1 MRLLLVGLAALALLP
16 VSVVVTFLLV
26 PVWRRLEATTGIES
40 LGHSG
45 PSDWCFWLVY
55 ALLLASAALVA
66 LRRRRSGR
74 AR

>member
-1 MRLLLVGLAALALLP
+1 MRLLLVALGLLP

-26 PVWRRLEATTGIES
+26 PVWRRLEATTGVES

-55 ALLLASAALVA
+55 ALLLAGTVLVA
-66 LRRRRSGR
+66 LRLRRSGR